1 VITNPPFIK
10 VGRGIIARD
19 RKESFMAERVAI
31 IAVGQTKYWPNR
43 ADVNE
48 EELAYEAVKQVL
60 EQTGLTL
67 SDIDSAISCSQD
79 FWDGRT
85 ISNMNIQHVVG
96 AHLSDEDKVAE
107 DGINAVYT
115 AMARILSGHHHI
127 VLVLAH
133 TKESQAEKSLVESA
147 AFDAILM
154 RQLGLDFLSAA
165 AMQAK
170 RYMYKY
176 GITAEQCAKV
186 AVRNRG
192 NAKNNPFAQEPLDI
206 SVEDVLGSKMLSS
219 PIRLLDTKPV
229 SDGACAMILVSEDK
243 ARKLTKKPVWILG
256 TSNCYETHYLG
267 DRDLAD
273 CDALAK
279 AAKKA
284 YSMAGIRNPLKQID
298 VAEVSEEYSY
308 QGLLWMEG
316 LGFCGRGEGGKFIDS
331 GVTKM
336 DSEFPVNPSG
346 GVLSG
351 NPICV
356 AGMARVAEAVLQLRG
371 EAGDRQVRG
380 AQVALAHG
388 VTGICGQHHGVMIL
402 GK

>member
-1 VITNPPFIK
+1 M
-10 VGRGIIARD
+10 
-19 RKESFMAERVAI
+19 SERVAI
-31 IAVGQTKYWPNR
+31 VAVGQTKYRPNR

-256 TSNCYETHYLG
+256 ASNCYETHYLG

-336 DSEFPVNPSG
+336 DGEFPVNPSG

>member
-1 VITNPPFIK
+1 MAGR
-10 VGRGIIARD
+10 VGI
-19 RKESFMAERVAI
+19 V
-31 IAVGQTKYWPNR
+31 AVGQTKYHPNR

-48 EELAYEAVKQVL
+48 EELAYEAVKKAL
-60 EQTGLTL
+60 EEAGLTL

-107 DGINAVYT
+107 DGVNAVYT

-127 VLVLAH
+127 VLVLSH
-133 TKESQAEKSLVESA
+133 TKESQAEKSLVENA

-154 RQLGLDFLSAA
+154 RQLGLDFLSSA

-192 NAKNNPFAQEPLDI
+192 NAKNNPYAQEPLDI
-206 SVEDVLGSKMLSS
+206 TVEDVLGSKMLSS
-219 PIRLLDTKPV
+219 PIRQLDTKPV
-229 SDGACAMILVSEDK
+229 SDGACAMILASEDK
-243 ARKLTKKPVWILG
+243 AKKLTRKPVWILG
-256 TSNCYETHYLG
+256 ASNCYETHYLG
-267 DRDLAD
+267 DRELAD

-298 VAEVSEEYSY
+298 VAEISEEYSY

-331 GVTKM
+331 GITKM
-336 DSEFPVNPSG
+336 KGDLPVNPSG

-351 NPICV
+351 NPTCV

-371 EAGDRQVRG
+371 EAGARQVKG
-380 AQVALAHG
+380 AQIALAHG

>member
-1 VITNPPFIK
+1 
-10 VGRGIIARD
+10 
-19 RKESFMAERVAI
+19 
-31 IAVGQTKYWPNR
+31 
-43 ADVNE
+43 
-48 EELAYEAVKQVL
+48 
-60 EQTGLTL
+60 
-67 SDIDSAISCSQD
+67 
-79 FWDGRT
+79 
-85 ISNMNIQHVVG
+85 MNIQHVVG

-176 GITAEQCAKV
+176 GITAEKCAKV

-243 ARKLTKKPVWILG
+243 ASKLTKKPVWILG
-256 TSNCYETHYLG
+256 VSNCYETHYLG